1 MSSVDNHLIE
11 MHFEKMLKKEEEIQN
26 TANIKKKDEDST
38 RKWKKKEQRYTYIGK
53 E

>member
-1 MSSVDNHLIE
+1 MSRVDNHLIE

-38 RKWKKKEQRYTYIGK
+38 RK
-53 E
+53 